1 MRMFA
6 KTGLGALRAGA
17 ALAAMLVAAPTIA
30 ADSSTPTKG
39 SAVADYGIPQVK
51 RINEEIRRVWTD
63 NNLSPS
69 SVATDGEWCRRVYL
83 DLLGRVPSVEE
94 LREFTI

>member
-6 KTGLGALRAGA
+6 KTGLRALRAGG
-17 ALAAMLVAAPTIA
+17 ALAAPFIAATALMFVAATVSA

-39 SAVADYGIPQVK
+39 SGVPDYGIPQVK

-63 NNLSPS
+63 NNISPAQA
-69 SVATDGEWCRRVYL
+69 ATDG
-83 DLLGRVPSVEE
+83 GR
-94 LREFTI
+94 